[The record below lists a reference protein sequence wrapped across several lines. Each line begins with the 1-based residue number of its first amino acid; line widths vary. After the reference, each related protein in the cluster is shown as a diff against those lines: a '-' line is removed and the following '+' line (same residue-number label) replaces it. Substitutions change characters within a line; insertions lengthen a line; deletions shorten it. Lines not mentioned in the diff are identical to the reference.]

1 MSIKQ
6 KIAIYLGL
14 LVMLALILL
23 LWAVFAYKG
32 KTDVGAFIMQLGGLI
47 TIIVAA
53 ISAVGGFHSGQSRQG
68 GATLLA
74 PGSSL
79 SDFAE
84 PLIPITPAT
93 PAASVIPQAATDPAQ
108 PAAPQ

>member
-23 LWAVFAYKG
+23 LWAAFAYKG
-32 KTDVGAFIMQLGGLI
+32 KTDVGAFIMELGSLI

-53 ISAVGGFHSGQSRQG
+53 ISAVGGFHSGQAGQG
-68 GATLLA
+68 EATLLA
-74 PGSSL
+74 PGTAML
-79 SDFAE
+79 GE
-84 PLIPITPAT
+84 YVPPASM
-93 PAASVIPQAATDPAQ
+93 PASAAASPA
-108 PAAPQ
+108 PAPEPASGAVSQ